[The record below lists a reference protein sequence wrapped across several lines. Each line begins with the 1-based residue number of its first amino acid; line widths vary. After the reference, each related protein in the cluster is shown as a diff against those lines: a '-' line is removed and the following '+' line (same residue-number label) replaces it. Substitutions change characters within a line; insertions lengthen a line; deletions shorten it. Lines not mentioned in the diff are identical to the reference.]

1 MYIVY
6 YCTAVSNAKTGSPS
20 FCVYPSFVLC
30 LYICIVYW
38 LLPYF
43 VHDSYIHDS
52 YKYFIKSSFLQSI
65 HVKDQFRNRNY
76 W

>member
-6 YCTAVSNAKTGSPS
+6 YCTAVSTAKTGSPS

-38 LLPYF
+38 LLPHF
-43 VHDSYIHDS
+43 VHDSYIL
-52 YKYFIKSSFLQSI
+52 YK
-65 HVKDQFRNRNY
+65 
-76 W
+76 